1 LLLHR
6 ELDNLFS
13 ASIRTQALAIK
24 PEAVDACA
32 INDAVG
38 ALLRLRDQPA
48 EQIALVNKMHPQTA
62 AGLCRWMG
70 DSTFW
75 GQVGGINRH

>member
-1 LLLHR
+1 MSLRH

-13 ASIRTQALAIK
+13 LSIRTQALAIK

-32 INDAVG
+32 VNDAVG
-38 ALLRLRDQPA
+38 ALLRLRDQPD
-48 EQIALVNKMHPQTA
+48 EQIALVNRMHPQTA

-70 DSTFW
+70 DPAFCRR
-75 GQVGGINRH
+75 VGRINRH